1 MSEPDSVSPSSP
13 DRPRRILALDGG
25 GIHGVF
31 SLQVLA
37 RIEALFRE
45 QRKKPDLLLKDEFDL
60 IAGTSTGAIIATMLS
75 WGLSVQEIEQ
85 HYINESAGM
94 FTKSSWRDWWKTRY
108 TAQYIT
114 ASFKRF
120 LSEDGEGREP
130 ALLGTKRLHT
140 LLLLI
145 MRNAT
150 TGSAWPVT
158 NNPAGLYNNP
168 ALENCNLRIP
178 LWQLVRASTAA
189 PTFFP
194 PEQIRLGSKEMIFVD
209 GAITPYNNPAMV
221 AFLLAT
227 LPCYRLNWE
236 TGVRKLEIVSIGT
249 GRSRV
254 KLSKDKAKNIH
265 LLDAALYVIP
275 ALLDGMAV
283 DQDLLCRVLGK
294 CDYGEEIDRELKD
307 LTPESQGLGPLE
319 SRKFRYV
326 RYEHRFSPEETEL
339 MKATRKN
346 DPLGMDNI
354 EVIPVLREIGRKYAA
369 STVQAAHLGLAND
382 ANT

>member
-1 MSEPDSVSPSSP
+1 MPASDSVGSPAL

-25 GIHGVF
+25 GIRGVF

-37 RIEALFRE
+37 RIEALYRQ
-45 QRKKPDLLLKDEFDL
+45 QRKNPSLLLKDEYDL
-60 IAGTSTGAIIATMLS
+60 IAGTSTGAIIASMLS
-75 WGLSVQEIEQ
+75 WGLSVKEIEQ
-85 HYINESAGM
+85 HYVDDSAGM
-94 FTKSSWRDWWKTRY
+94 FTKASWSERWKTRY
-108 TAQYIT
+108 TPQFMT

-120 LSEDGEGREP
+120 FSEDGAGREP

-158 NNPAGLYNNP
+158 NNPAAMYNDR
-168 ALENCNLRIP
+168 ALENCNLLIP

-209 GAITPYNNPAMV
+209 GAITPHNNPALI
-221 AFLLAT
+221 AFLMAT
-227 LPCYRLNWE
+227 LPGYRLNWE
-236 TGVRKLEIVSIGT
+236 TGVKKLEIVSVGT

-254 KLSKDKAKNIH
+254 SHSKEKAKNIH
-265 LLDAALYVIP
+265 LLDAARYVIP
-275 ALLDGMAV
+275 ALLDGMAM

-294 CDYGEEIDRELKD
+294 CDFGEEIYKEVGD
-307 LTPESQGLGPLE
+307 LVAEERGLEALE
-319 SRKFRYV
+319 NRRFRYV
-326 RYEHRFSPEETEL
+326 RYEHRFLPREL
-339 MKATRKN
+339 EMMKATRKH
-346 DPLGMDNI
+346 DPLGMDNLGL
-354 EVIPVLREIGRKYAA
+354 IPVLTEIGQKFAESSVR
-369 STVQAAHLGLAND
+369 AAHLGLAD
-382 ANT
+382 EGP